1 MSKEELIKVLR
12 ELYKLWNMNDTDEDI
27 DYILAQVIRKIGKG
41 E

>member
-1 MSKEELIKVLR
+1 MSKDELIRVIR

-27 DYILAQVIRKIGKG
+27 DFILSKVIEKIG